1 MSAGVALGVE
11 ELVVEAMGTG
21 TAVGV
26 MGVVAEVV
34 VVGVTALVVANSLCY
49 FQPIWMYHP
58 IAELTW

>member
-1 MSAGVALGVE
+1 MSAGAALGVE

-49 FQPIWMYHP
+49 LQPSMDVSSFS
-58 IAELTW
+58 

>member
-1 MSAGVALGVE
+1 MSAGAALGVE
-11 ELVVEAMGTG
+11 ELVGEAMGTG

-49 FQPIWMYHP
+49 LQPSMDVSSYS
-58 IAELTW
+58 

>member
-49 FQPIWMYHP
+49 FQPGMDVSP